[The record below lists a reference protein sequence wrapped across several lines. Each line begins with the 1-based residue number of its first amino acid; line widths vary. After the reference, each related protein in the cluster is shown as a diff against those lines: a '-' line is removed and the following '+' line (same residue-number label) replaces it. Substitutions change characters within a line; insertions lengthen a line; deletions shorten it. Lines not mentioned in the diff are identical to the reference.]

1 MVGRLLSLSLS
12 PILLIPLIPLTIPL
26 PLPHQLPHQ
35 RLHLL
40 QLTILIVDPTI
51 APPSMLTISI
61 RVTRATRTTNL
72 NSLLTS
78 SSQSCLIAVSTN
90 GTSSATCGMS
100 TWSSSRAPS
109 LASGSS
115 CSIGHAGAVGPVGV
129 PSASASSDRLKRS
142 PRNLVKMSHKSNTC
156 EQ

>member
-1 MVGRLLSLSLS
+1 MVDRLLSLSLS
-12 PILLIPLIPLTIPL
+12 PILPIPLIPLTI

-61 RVTRATRTTNL
+61 RVTRVTRATRIT
-72 NSLLTS
+72 SLLTI

-142 PRNLVKMSHKSNTC
+142 PRNLVRMSHKSNTC

>member
-26 PLPHQLPHQ
+26 PLPHQL
-35 RLHLL
+35 LHLHQL

-61 RVTRATRTTNL
+61 RVTRVTRATRTT
-72 NSLLTS
+72 SLLTI